1 MCAKT
6 DNFGMLID
14 IKDTTIE
21 RWHNTLALRRK
32 RSIVPTAIIP
42 FVTITN
48 RSSDNSS
55 TLLTKQVPTNDLNRE
70 RNIER
75 KELFT
80 KEEGKITDS
89 DYAFGHALR
98 LATLRMGKAMR
109 RVKG

>member
-1 MCAKT
+1 MCAKK
-6 DNFGMLID
+6 DYLGMLID

-32 RSIVPTAIIP
+32 KSIVPTAIIP
-42 FVTITN
+42 FYSN
-48 RSSDNSS
+48 KNKSSDNSS
-55 TLLTKQVPTNDLNRE
+55 TLLTKQVLTGDLNRE

-80 KEEGKITDS
+80 KEEGKITDG